1 MKRIAQ
7 LLAVLVIGATSAAAL
22 AQGYPTKPLHM
33 LVAFPPG
40 GPVDIIA
47 RLIAPKMGEILGQ
60 PIIVENKVGA
70 SGNVASAEVAKSAPD
85 GYTLLAHSSAYAV
98 NPTLFSNAGY
108 DPLNDLTGVAVVA
121 QQANIILVNSAF
133 PARTLDEL
141 KQAMQKGKLA
151 FASPGAGTTP
161 HLTAENLFHVH
172 WKTDATH
179 IPFKG
184 AGPAVAGLLA
194 GEPPI
199 GCMAGS
205 GPMSNIKSGKFRA
218 LAVSS
223 ARRLPQL
230 PDVPTLD
237 ELGYPGMEDYTWV
250 GIFVPAATPREVT
263 QKLNDAVLRA
273 VQSPDVKARLDA
285 LAFET
290 TAKPLAETASYVRS
304 EVAKWGKVVR
314 ETGARVD

>member
-1 MKRIAQ
+1 MLRA
-7 LLAVLVIGATSAAAL
+7 LATLCAIVIGTAAH
-22 AQGYPTKPLHM
+22 AQGYPAKPIHL

-47 RLIAPKMGEILGQ
+47 RLIAPKMSETLGQ
-60 PIIVENKVGA
+60 PVIVENKVGA
-70 SGNVASAEVAKSAPD
+70 SGNVATAEVAKSAPD

-108 DPLNDLTGVAVVA
+108 DPAKDLLALAVVA
-121 QQANIILVNSAF
+121 QQANIVLVNASF

-141 KQAMQKGKLA
+141 KAAMEKGKTA

-161 HLTAENLFHVH
+161 HLTAENLFHLR

-179 IPFKG
+179 VPFKG

-205 GPMSNIKSGKFRA
+205 GPMANIKSGKLRA

-223 ARRLPQL
+223 AKRLPQL
-230 PDVPTLD
+230 PDVPTLN
-237 ELGYPGMEDYTWV
+237 ELGYTGMEDYTWV
-250 GIFVPAATPREVT
+250 GIFAPAGTPREIAHR
-263 QKLNDAVLRA
+263 LNDAVLKA
-273 VQSPDVKARLDA
+273 VGSADLRARLDA
-285 LAFET
+285 LAFEA
-290 TAKPLAETASYVRS
+290 TAAPLVQTASYVRS
-304 EVAKWGKVVR
+304 EVAKWAKVVR
-314 ETGARVD
+314 DTGAKAE

>member
-1 MKRIAQ
+1 MRIFLGA
-7 LLAVLVIGATSAAAL
+7 LLAMLCSVGA
-22 AQGYPTKPLHM
+22 AQPYPAKPVHL

-47 RLIAPKMGEILGQ
+47 RLVAPKMSETLGQ
-60 PIIVENKVGA
+60 PIVVENKVGA

-98 NPTLFSNAGY
+98 NPTLFANPGY
-108 DPLNDLTGVAVVA
+108 DPVRDLLAIAVVA
-121 QQANIILVNSAF
+121 RQANIVLVNAAF

-141 KQAMQKGKLA
+141 KRAMEKGKLA

-161 HLTAENLFHVH
+161 HLTAENLFHVR
-172 WKTDATH
+172 WKADATH
-179 IPFKG
+179 VPFKG

-205 GPMSNIKSGKFRA
+205 GPMAQIKAGRLRA

-223 ARRLPQL
+223 AQRLSQL
-230 PDVPTLD
+230 PEVPTLN

-250 GIFVPAATPREVT
+250 GVFAPAAAPREIA
-263 QKLNDAVLRA
+263 QKLNEALLKAVA
-273 VQSPDVKARLDA
+273 SEDVRARLDA
-285 LAFET
+285 LAFDA
-290 TAKPLAETASYVRS
+290 TAAPLAQTADYVRA
-304 EVAKWGKVVR
+304 EVTKWARVVR
-314 ETGARVD
+314 ETGARPE

>member
-1 MKRIAQ
+1 VIRIFP
-7 LLAVLVIGATSAAAL
+7 GAAL
-22 AQGYPTKPLHM
+22 ALAWSLAAAQPYPAKPIHL

-47 RLIAPKMGEILGQ
+47 RLVAPKMGEALGQ
-60 PIIVENKVGA
+60 PIVVENKVGA
-70 SGNVASAEVAKSAPD
+70 SGNVATTEVAKSAPD

-98 NPTLFSNAGY
+98 NPTLFANAGY
-108 DPLNDLTGVAVVA
+108 DPVRDLLPIAVVA
-121 QQANIILVNSAF
+121 RQANIVLVNAAF
-133 PARTLDEL
+133 PARTLEEL
-141 KQAMQKGKLA
+141 KSAMQKGQLA

-161 HLTAENLFHVH
+161 HLTAENLFHVR
-172 WKTDATH
+172 WKADATH

-205 GPMSNIKSGKFRA
+205 GPMAQIKAGRLRA

-223 ARRLPQL
+223 AQRLSQL

-250 GIFVPAATPREVT
+250 GVFAPAATPRDIA
-263 QKLNDAVLRA
+263 QKLNEALLKAVASDDVRA
-273 VQSPDVKARLDA
+273 RFDA
-285 LAFET
+285 LAFDA
-290 TAKPLAETASYVRS
+290 TAAPLAQTADYVRT
-304 EVAKWGKVVR
+304 EVAKWARVVR
-314 ETGARVD
+314 ETGARPE